1 MSKAVCK
8 SPIVSH
14 KILKFDKNSAAIIAI
29 LYISYLY
36 KINSSTYDS
45 MPNGLT
51 FRLLNQLQGDFFC
64 SQLVKYNSFYFHY
77 LPCCY
82 THIIS
87 LVVKLTL
94 SPLLLYSHHLPCCY
108 TLIISLV
115 ILSLSPLLLYSHYL
129 PCDEPFCNIQKTECD
144 ITSS

>member
-45 MPNGLT
+45 MPYGLT
-51 FRLLNQLQGDFFC
+51 LRLLNQLQGDFFC
-64 SQLVKYNSFYFHY
+64 SQLFKYNWFYF
-77 LPCCY
+77 LPC
-82 THIIS
+82 
-87 LVVKLTL
+87 
-94 SPLLLYSHHLPCCY
+94 LYSHYLPCCY
-108 TLIISLV
+108 TLIISLVV

-129 PCDEPFCNIQKTECD
+129 SCCYTLIISLVMNHFV
-144 ITSS
+144 TSKKLNVI